1 MLPSPLTYVREGRYE
16 QNGNS
21 DLAFPCLHCVVIRA
35 CERPMPTLVNKIHPA
50 LKHGG
55 YAATAILPGENRAD
69 FEKLH
74 QRLIAELA
82 PVGAL
87 EDDIVATI
95 ARMVWRK
102 QNLATVRLAELAG
115 ERRQAIQ
122 SERIAAALAEKDRLS
137 LMPLDSAELE
147 PHEREAAVQT
157 AERQAR
163 KEFGEIY
170 ELAEIGK
177 TATVDGL
184 LRDLGVEERLD
195 AMIDKCLKRLLF
207 LRGLKSLSPASS
219 SAPPQPIPKP
229 QRIPGPTRAA

>member
-1 MLPSPLTYVREGRYE
+1 
-16 QNGNS
+16 
-21 DLAFPCLHCVVIRA
+21 
-35 CERPMPTLVNKIHPA
+35 
-50 LKHGG
+50 
-55 YAATAILPGENRAD
+55 
-69 FEKLH
+69 
-74 QRLIAELA
+74 
-82 PVGAL
+82 
-87 EDDIVATI
+87 
-95 ARMVWRK
+95 
-102 QNLATVRLAELAG
+102 
-115 ERRQAIQ
+115 
-122 SERIAAALAEKDRLS
+122 
-137 LMPLDSAELE
+137 MPLDSAELE